1 MSSEKEWIARCLNL
15 AQTERDS
22 MKAVNIA
29 FDRTSDLLNREERE
43 RLNAC
48 FKNFVTKDTQF
59 YRQFDEIT
67 NRISSL
73 RPHERTFKDKLNRL
87 EKEITAMRVQSASQ
101 LEKNAG
107 SLRKILDDIDSREK
121 RSVELQTPAIR
132 PKIMKD
138 SFDSPISE
146 YENFLYRFG
155 GRTGGWDPQSHA
167 EFMRQLDAH
176 GADNLTNFLP
186 KIDANAVNAHL
197 EWYNEFI
204 RLKTRMKQAVNEM
217 KQRNAK

>member
-87 EKEITAMRVQSASQ
+87 EKE
-101 LEKNAG
+101 
-107 SLRKILDDIDSREK
+107 SLRC
-121 RSVELQTPAIR
+121 
-132 PKIMKD
+132 
-138 SFDSPISE
+138 
-146 YENFLYRFG
+146 
-155 GRTGGWDPQSHA
+155 
-167 EFMRQLDAH
+167 EFKVLHNSKKMLEVTAKFWVIFVHVKNNLLSYKHPQLDKRYQ
-176 GADNLTNFLP
+176 NMKTFF
-186 KIDANAVNAHL
+186 IDL
-197 EWYNEFI
+197 
-204 RLKTRMKQAVNEM
+204 
-217 KQRNAK
+217 